1 MTPVQGFQSR
11 GDFEQ
16 LQNNGLVFAEHI
28 AGSDAEQQG
37 IADLASGAGDGYAYG
52 CFHEQS
58 PSFNSGEL
66 MWLKPRGP
74 LNKVRGSGS
83 RTARII
89 KDPAANRT
97 ESGGDI

>member
-1 MTPVQGFQSR
+1 
-11 GDFEQ
+11 
-16 LQNNGLVFAEHI
+16 
-28 AGSDAEQQG
+28 
-37 IADLASGAGDGYAYG
+37 
-52 CFHEQS
+52 
-58 PSFNSGEL
+58 